1 MHERRP
7 LGLMDA
13 GLYIAAQGMLADQV
27 RQDQLANDLANGSTP
42 GYKPDTSTQR
52 SFGDLLL
59 SNTSTGQ
66 AIGALSTGVTI
77 NQIVTDTTP
86 APLRQTGQPLDF
98 GIAGDGY
105 FAVRTPAG
113 VRYTRDG
120 QFSSNAQGLLVD
132 GQGNPVLNQTG
143 GTISVSAKGMVPGSA
158 LGVYNLTRVQK
169 QGYNYFTG
177 AAAGKGT
184 GTVKQGSLEQSGVDA
199 THTMVDMIASLRA
212 YEAGQKA
219 IQTIDET
226 LQKASTQV
234 GTLGGSA

>member
-1 MHERRP
+1 
-7 LGLMDA
+7 MDV
-13 GLYIAAQGMLADQV
+13 GLYIAAQGMLAEQV
-27 RQDQLANDLANGSTP
+27 RQDQLANDLANSSTP
-42 GYKPDTSTQR
+42 GYKPDRSTQR

-59 SNTSTGQ
+59 SNQSTGQ
-66 AIGALSTGVTI
+66 VIGPLSTGVTI

-86 APLRQTGQPLDF
+86 VGLHQTGQPLDF

-132 GQGNPVLNQTG
+132 AQGNPVLGQSG
-143 GTISVSAKGMVPGSA
+143 ATITVGAKGTVPASA
-158 LGVYNLTRVQK
+158 LGVYNVTGATK

-177 AAAGKGT
+177 TASGKAT
-184 GTVKQGSLEQSGVDA
+184 GTVRQGELEQSG
-199 THTMVDMIASLRA
+199 MMGSLRA
-212 YEAGQKA
+212 YESGQKT

-226 LQKASTQV
+226 LQKASTEV